1 MWLLQR
7 GWEEKLMMRDGL
19 SMRNQ
24 ALIYPFTSSVE
35 PSPPLSASSLSGH
48 EDRPVYHGTAVLL
61 RSIEIENEYC
71 SEHPSSREASRV
83 KFIRGK
89 RKLTLIKQH
98 HPPSSGSCFQSVSQQ
113 SACSFRGRSTLAF
126 RHWLEIVCSWS

>member
-35 PSPPLSASSLSGH
+35 PSPPLSVIAFWSRRSTSVSRNC
-48 EDRPVYHGTAVLL
+48 RPVAQY
-61 RSIEIENEYC
+61 RD
-71 SEHPSSREASRV
+71 
-83 KFIRGK
+83 
-89 RKLTLIKQH
+89 
-98 HPPSSGSCFQSVSQQ
+98 
-113 SACSFRGRSTLAF
+113 
-126 RHWLEIVCSWS
+126 